1 MSLYLKYDV
10 DKLEIDKLETVS
22 IGLRKLSVVVEND
35 VVKSAGYNE
44 LIKKNLMLFMLLMP
58 VNKLKKIDCNTKN

>member
-44 LIKKNLMLFMLLMP
+44 LIKKNVMLFMLLMP
-58 VNKLKKIDCNTKN
+58 VN

>member
-1 MSLYLKYDV
+1 MSLYLKYDA

-44 LIKKNLMLFMLLMP
+44 LIKKNVMLFMLLMP
-58 VNKLKKIDCNTKN
+58 VN